1 MKTKD
6 WFIIVGGVLF
16 AYLFYKQAA
25 GLNYLVYT
33 LFVVAGLLLSNP
45 KNITNKR
52 WWLSIAALA
61 VSLCGMVLYG
71 STVAWVAVLFSLL
84 LIAGYSSNAR
94 ASAVLNFIQSSLA
107 VPLSVPNFFRQNHI
121 AAENKRR
128 ATGKKT
134 SSNGFVYIIIIC
146 IFILF
151 VLLYSA
157 SSTAFSELLKQINF
171 SFISFGWVMC
181 ALLGI
186 FVSYALLKGRRF
198 KFLDRE
204 ETKWGLPLLAPLHP
218 LEGEQAEKNTVEN
231 KAGTL
236 LLVLLNILLL
246 VVNSSDIAFLAGGIS
261 ANQNLNYS
269 EMVHQGIGALI
280 FSILIAVGI
289 ILYFFRGKLNFDE
302 KAKTL
307 QVLALV
313 WMLQN
318 LLLTATGA
326 YKNLL
331 YIDIEDG
338 LTYKRVGVFFY
349 LLLASI
355 GLLFTAVKVYTKKP
369 NWYLVRVNFTA
380 FFIVLIAS
388 SPVDWD
394 VVITSYNIKQ
404 AAQKNEDPDIEY
416 LLRLSNRN
424 LPLIEEWM
432 NKAAADPKTLRQYK
446 AWEYNSLAE
455 KFTNKSVLFNE
466 KYAQKGWQSWN
477 LTDHNNYEYLKGLNY
492 NKYFISLAGTETIDT
507 LTTPINNGYGN

>member
-6 WFIIVGGVLF
+6 WLIVVGGVLF
-16 AYLFYKQAA
+16 AYLFYKQSA
-25 GLNYLVYT
+25 GLNYLVYS
-33 LFVVAGLLLSNP
+33 LFVVAGLLLSNH

-61 VSLCGMVLYG
+61 ISLCGMVLYG
-71 STVAWVAVLFSLL
+71 SMVAWVSVIFSLL
-84 LIAGYSSNAR
+84 LVAGCSNNGK
-94 ASAVLNFIQSSLA
+94 ASAVLNFLQSVIA
-107 VPLSVPNFFRQNHI
+107 VPLSLPNFFRQNHI

-128 ATGKKT
+128 TNGKKA
-134 SSNGFVYIIIIC
+134 SAYGFVYIIIFC
-146 IFILF
+146 VFILF

-157 SSTAFSELLKQINF
+157 TSTAFSELLKQINF
-171 SFISFGWVMC
+171 RFISFGWVMW
-181 ALLGI
+181 ALMGLFI
-186 FVSYALLKGRRF
+186 SFALLKNRRL

-204 ETKWGLPLLAPLHP
+204 EGKWGMPLLAQIRP
-218 LEGEQAEKNTVEN
+218 LEGEQADKNTVEN

-236 LLVLLNILLL
+236 LLMLLNILLL

-280 FSILIAVGI
+280 FSIIIAVGI
-289 ILYFFRGKLNFDE
+289 ILYFFRGRLNFDE

-307 QVLALV
+307 QALALI

-326 YKNLL
+326 YKNYL
-331 YIDIEDG
+331 YVDIVDG

-355 GLLFTAVKVYTKKP
+355 GLFFTAMKVYTKKP

-388 SPVDWD
+388 SPIDWD
-394 VVITSYNIKQ
+394 VIITNYNIKH
-404 AAQKNEDPDIEY
+404 AEQKREDPDIEY
-416 LLRLSNRN
+416 LLRLSSRN

-432 NKAAADPKTLRQYK
+432 NKAATDPKTLHQYK

-466 KYAQKGWQSWN
+466 KYSQKGWQSWN
-477 LTDHNNYEYLKGLNY
+477 LTNHTNYQYLKPLNY
-492 NKYFISLAGTETIDT
+492 DKYYITLPETETIDT
-507 LTTPINNGYGN
+507 ITTPADNGYYN